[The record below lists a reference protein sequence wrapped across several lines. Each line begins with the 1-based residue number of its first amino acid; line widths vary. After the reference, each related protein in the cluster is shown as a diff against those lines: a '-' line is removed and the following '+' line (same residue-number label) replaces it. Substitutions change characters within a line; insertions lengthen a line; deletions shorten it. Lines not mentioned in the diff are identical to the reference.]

1 MDIHVV
7 QPGETIYSIADKYKV
22 SPTRLIQDNGL
33 IEPFRLVI
41 GQTIVIVYPEQ
52 TYTVSEG
59 DSIDSIA
66 KAQGVS
72 LMQLLR
78 NNPFL
83 FDRKFIYPGE
93 TLVISYKPSN
103 IKISTNGYTN
113 PYMNRDIL
121 RKTLPYLTYLSVFG
135 YRTTAEAEII
145 GIDDTE
151 IIQIAKE
158 YGVAPIMLLS
168 TVTGQGIGNIE
179 AIYSILNSEALMDQ
193 HIEDILNILRAKGYY
208 GINITLQ
215 YLNTENTQFYETYIT
230 KLVNSLNSEN
240 YMVFVTL
247 SPNIIYNPNETAFER
262 IDYSGLGQAANG
274 ITLLSYNWGYSYG
287 APAPVTSVML
297 LRTFY
302 DYAVTLIPPAK
313 IFLGIPLMGYDWE
326 LPYVVGISRA
336 NSLTYDTAI
345 TLAGNFNATIQFD
358 EISQTPFF
366 EYVDMQSVIPIQ
378 HIVWFI
384 DARSIDALV
393 KLVPGY
399 GFQGIGIWNI
409 MYFFSQM
416 WLVINSQYE
425 IEKIVGEDVGG
436 FF

>member
-7 QPGETIYSIADKYKV
+7 EAGETIYSIADKYGV
-22 SPTRLIQDNGL
+22 SATRLIQDNGL
-33 IEPFRLVI
+33 ITPYNLVI
-41 GQTIVIVYPEQ
+41 GQTIVIAYPEQ
-52 TYTVSEG
+52 TYTVQEG
-59 DSIDSIA
+59 DSLESIA
-66 KAQGVS
+66 NAYNIT
-72 LMQLLR
+72 LLQLLR

-83 FDRKFIYPGE
+83 FDREFIYPGE
-93 TLVISYKPSN
+93 TLVISYNDSN

-113 PYMNRDIL
+113 PYMNRDVL
-121 RKTLPYLTYLSVFG
+121 RKTLPFLTYLSIFG

-168 TVTGQGIGNIE
+168 TFTGQGVGSID
-179 AIYSILNSEALMDQ
+179 AVYSILFSEELMNR
-193 HIEDILNILRAKGYY
+193 HIENILTILRTKGYY
-208 GINITLQ
+208 GLNITLQ
-215 YLNTENTQFYETYIT
+215 YLNVENTQIYEIYIA
-230 KLVNSLNSEN
+230 KLIDRLNSEG
-240 YMVFVTL
+240 YLVFITL
-247 SPNIIYNPNETAFER
+247 SPNIIYTANEVSFER
-262 IDYSGLGQAANG
+262 IDYSVLGQLANG

-287 APAPVTSVML
+287 APAPVTSVSL
-297 LRTFY
+297 LRKFY
-302 DYAVTLIPPAK
+302 EYVVTRIPPEK

-345 TLAGNFNATIQFD
+345 ALAGEVGATIQFD
-358 EISQTPFF
+358 EISQTPYY
-366 EYVDMQSVIPIQ
+366 EYTENQSGRPIQ

-393 KLVPGY
+393 KLVPEF

-409 MYFFSQM
+409 MYFFTQM

-425 IEKIVGEDVGG
+425 IENIESTL
-436 FF
+436 